1 MSRTRILQ
9 IGKRKRMSNKDNIKP
24 DHYQSPIDVIKFCQA
39 NKLDFLQ
46 GNVIK
51 YVVRY
56 KAKNGLE
63 DLRKAEEYI
72 IRMIK
77 EFNNIPN

>member
-1 MSRTRILQ
+1 M
-9 IGKRKRMSNKDNIKP
+9 KDNIKP
-24 DHYQSPIDVIKFCQA
+24 DHYQSPIDVITFCQA

-77 EFNNIPN
+77 EFNNVPN